1 MSAVCVRAQL
11 DAQAGTDRGASAPEL
26 ASVFCAQAR
35 LRADELF
42 DQLWT
47 NTDTADVSLARR
59 VLGGR
64 YTWLEDGIV
73 DPSMPGPWIVPV
85 EPGPSKAE
93 NVHRHID

>member
-1 MSAVCVRAQL
+1 
-11 DAQAGTDRGASAPEL
+11 
-26 ASVFCAQAR
+26 VFCAQAR

-93 NVHRHID
+93 NVHRHIG